1 MTRDPRPGLNRGG
14 RGAPAPEFSG
24 RDAGFVPVAMRPRLR
39 SEAHLVLCHNL
50 ADVGQRRSC
59 NAGILFA
66 LSVSCRGCS

>member
-1 MTRDPRPGLNRGG
+1 MTRDPRPGLNRG
-14 RGAPAPEFSG
+14 GAPAPEFSG
-24 RDAGFVPVAMRPRLR
+24 RDAGFVPVLAVWPRLR